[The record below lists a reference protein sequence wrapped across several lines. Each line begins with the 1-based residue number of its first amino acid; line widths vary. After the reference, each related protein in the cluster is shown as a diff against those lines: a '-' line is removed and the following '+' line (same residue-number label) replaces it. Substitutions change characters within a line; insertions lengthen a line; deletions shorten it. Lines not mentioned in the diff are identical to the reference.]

1 MANEELAR
9 RFDIKLWIGGHDATD
24 YINPYLKELT
34 YTDSADGEA
43 DDLQFTL
50 HDRDGHWC
58 NDWQPTKGTKV
69 KCTAVCKNWEEP
81 GKDIKLLCGE
91 FTIDEVE
98 FSGPPTQV
106 RIKALTS
113 AMTTGLRDSR
123 KSRAWQNSSFQNVAG
138 QIAEEHNLELQ
149 YDGDPCSFER
159 KDQRSDSDLG
169 FLNRQC
175 RENGFN
181 FKVHDGKL
189 VIRDARKAEMQEP
202 VLTIPMKGMMYSP
215 TSWSF
220 KTSSADTGYTEAKSV
235 YTDPKKG
242 KTHTAVVEAERSGD
256 QYDEA
261 DKSIT
266 LDGRTE
272 SPADAARKA
281 KAKLQDK
288 NGKENTC
295 SIDMMGCP
303 SLYAGQVISL
313 TGYGT
318 FSGNYLIKK
327 LTHKFSSSGYTTSA
341 ELSKCRSKED
351 KVVVAKSVEVT
362 SRAGVEKK
370 QEENKFKN
378 SGLSLSNAKTR
389 YDKAVYS
396 LMKRKGEQI
405 SDEDRMIFCLPAIAE
420 AMRDSEKDLNDR
432 QGWEYLAVLLR
443 HWICREA
450 RIHESKLEDESA
462 FDPIWIDWD
471 WVMNFDRAKNE
482 YKRFACCINSKNDSE
497 LNKTVFSSIALE
509 KLTERLLKDN
519 KFTDNKEYFN
529 YIDSEWQYWEKNY
542 YTYRAIPGYEPSV
555 THPVDGLLIA
565 LEGCTLRALASGWV
579 TPGAPLPN
587 GKRKYSIYVEK
598 IAVFVHDVFNFDS
611 SWKDWFGLGYW
622 SCILRNFAPV
632 VDLTDGFGEDAPDG
646 RPYYIQMK
654 ADYFRSFRERWKRG
668 GDFLV
673 LSGPHLVEDFR
684 GKKYDTEI

>member
-69 KCTAVCKNWEEP
+69 KCTAACKNWEEP

-181 FKVHDGKL
+181 CKVHDGKL

-370 QEENKFKN
+370 QEEAEFKN
-378 SGLSLSNAKTR
+378 TAVEFLSWATMFSNVVFSIKKSRGEDLSNEEKTI
-389 YDKAVYS
+389 
-396 LMKRKGEQI
+396 L
-405 SDEDRMIFCLPAIAE
+405 CLPNIAE
-420 AMRDSEKDLNDR
+420 AMAEKQSSEKDR
-432 QGWEYLAVLLR
+432 QGWLYLKAMFER
-443 HWICREA
+443 WIGTKK
-450 RIHESKLEDESA
+450 RIGPAGSS
-462 FDPIWIDWD
+462 PMWIDWA
-471 WVMNFDRAKNE
+471 WFIQFDRARVAYHNLTVNNGPKISSPHDVTNAAAFASLGKILKEHGYITNQIKKFDFSLIDWSQWKDFYHQE
-482 YKRFACCINSKNDSE
+482 YPVSG
-497 LNKTVFSSIALE
+497 
-509 KLTERLLKDN
+509 
-519 KFTDNKEYFN
+519 TDISLAVRK
-529 YIDSEWQYWEKNY
+529 
-542 YTYRAIPGYEPSV
+542 
-555 THPVDGLLIA
+555 VDGLDACI
-565 LEGCTLRALASGWV
+565 GGFTLRALAG
-579 TPGAPLPN
+579 G
-587 GKRKYSIYVEK
+587 YVEP
-598 IAVFVHDVFNFDS
+598 
-611 SWKDWFGLGYW
+611 L
-622 SCILRNFAPV
+622 
-632 VDLTDGFGEDAPDG
+632 PDG
-646 RPYYIQMK
+646 RHRIHIQKCSVYVYDAFQFEDEGWFREKVIGLGFWSCCALDFSK
-654 ADYFRSFRERWKRG
+654 ARAKDDTYVRFDNGYFRDFQKQGWG
-668 GDFLV
+668 GDFYV
-673 LSGPHLVEDFR
+673 FTNPHKVEDFKER
-684 GKKYDTEI
+684 EYEMFL